1 MTCRVVITHWSN
13 GVSDIDLVNGTDRIG
28 VWQSHPSASTEYAR
42 EWAEEQASRLGRII
56 GCPVEGHR
64 KAAPPDGQP
73 ARPVPAPHRIA
84 GIAYKIL
91 ETSPNV
97 TVADICDKAELDP
110 DNPETYLRVRDA
122 LDSQPGLA
130 RVHSTTGEWWEPR

>member
-1 MTCRVVITHWSN
+1 MTCRVVVTHWSN
-13 GVSDIDLVNGTDRIG
+13 GVSDIDLVNDTDRIG
-28 VWQSHPSASTEYAR
+28 VWQSHPSASPEYAR
-42 EWAEEQASRLGRII
+42 DTAEEQASKIGRIV

-64 KAAPPDGQP
+64 QAAPQEDLP

-91 ETSPNV
+91 DNSPKV
-97 TVADICDKAELDP
+97 TVAQICDKAELDP
-110 DNPETYLRVRDA
+110 DNPKTYLAVRDA